1 MRCRNTPLAASIR
14 QNPSR
19 QNDKLC
25 TAQHR
30 QAVTSPD
37 VRSIRPVAIGQI
49 GPERPVTQDVFHLP
63 FDYGAAPL
71 PPLDDRLQFVY
82 TCRCSGGGRAGTVGY
97 GTGKDAKKTM
107 EETTIAVVGFGI
119 TILLALG
126 GVLWRLDTRI
136 EGVRSSL
143 DRKIEGVRSS
153 LDGKIEDVRS
163 SLDGKIEGVRSSLD
177 GKIEGARSDSDD
189 AHKGITK
196 NIDDV
201 KDQLMK
207 LTGEVSAANGKLSI
221 LEVFVKAYVEARSK
235 PEN

>member
-1 MRCRNTPLAASIR
+1 MVTLRWSRIE
-14 QNPSR
+14 QPSR
-19 QNDKLC
+19 P
-25 TAQHR
+25 R
-30 QAVTSPD
+30 AVL
-37 VRSIRPVAIGQI
+37 PVF
-49 GPERPVTQDVFHLP
+49 FHLP
-63 FDYGAAPL
+63 FDHGAAPL

-143 DRKIEGVRSS
+143 DGKIEGVRSS
-153 LDGKIEDVRS
+153 LDGKIED
-163 SLDGKIEGVRSSLD
+163 VRSSLD